1 MGDQNAAASFDP
13 ERLDPYWHGLSGSG
27 KTMRSLF
34 GIDLGGYSTVRI
46 APEARHPA
54 MKTTRISTRKKS
66 IFS

>member
-1 MGDQNAAASFDP
+1 
-13 ERLDPYWHGLSGSG
+13 
-27 KTMRSLF
+27 MRSLF